1 MNELNGP
8 VATCPKCGWRGRQFS
23 AFCPSCPSLVKF
35 DHLDL
40 DPPVSTPPAT
50 PYAMR
55 SRTVSPTPS
64 KLPQQ
69 ATGAGSAIGVAS
81 MAAGAAWA
89 IEDPTTRAAMTLVVA
104 VVIYAMGR
112 FATVFRAK

>member
-8 VATCPKCGWRGRQFS
+8 IATCPRCGWHGRQFS
-23 AFCPSCPSLVKF
+23 AFCPSCPGMVKF
-35 DHLDL
+35 DHL

-50 PYAMR
+50 PEALR
-55 SRTVSPTPS
+55 ARARPTPS

-69 ATGAGSAIGVAS
+69 ATGAGSAIGIAT

-89 IEDPTTRAAMTLVVA
+89 IEDPTTRAVMTLLVA

-112 FATVFRAK
+112 FATVFRTK